1 MSVNDSDIMIKEK
14 TEGQNMNKKQNVVVF
29 DLDGTLMDTNHREEL
44 REAGM
49 WDGYNNE
56 CHKDTPIKEVVAL
69 MNEYY
74 EKGHQVWIMTGRSIE
89 VESKTIKSLE
99 DAGANYHFL
108 KMRGV
113 GVKIPDYNLK
123 PSWIVKYIG
132 AENVV
137 AAFDD
142 REKVIENFKKKGV
155 ENIYD
160 VTKGIPKDLLIN
172 KIETPDLTI
181 SLEAEESKIFKKQ
194 SMKP

>member
-1 MSVNDSDIMIKEK
+1 
-14 TEGQNMNKKQNVVVF
+14 
-29 DLDGTLMDTNHREEL
+29 
-44 REAGM
+44 
-49 WDGYNNE
+49 
-56 CHKDTPIKEVVAL
+56 
-69 MNEYY
+69 
-74 EKGHQVWIMTGRSIE
+74 
-89 VESKTIKSLE
+89 
-99 DAGANYHFL
+99 
-108 KMRGV
+108 MRGV

-142 REKVIENFKKKGV
+142 REKVMENFKKKGV
-155 ENIYD
+155 ENVYD

-194 SMKP
+194 SLKP